1 MISGCTQSKTICDL
15 FVLPLIKNQTHRE
28 IYINSITLN
37 LPPQHVIPGLP
48 NRPEHDSCFPVNIIT
63 PVKQQLR
70 GPILE
75 INKIQSSSVDQS
87 LKLTRFSGHRSTEDL
102 IYANRNRQPSKAW
115 EIVSSSQL
123 HKVILCLQLDTG
135 SLPPPFLLSSWA
147 QFSKENAILWV
158 ELHIFQYRCP
168 WYQTP

>member
-1 MISGCTQSKTICDL
+1 MISGCTQSKTISDL

-28 IYINSITLN
+28 IYINSITQI

-48 NRPEHDSCFPVNIIT
+48 DRPEHDSCFPVNTIT

-87 LKLTRFSGHRSTEDL
+87 LKLTRFSGRRSTEDL
-102 IYANRNRQPSKAW
+102 IYANNQARREKSF
-115 EIVSSSQL
+115 
-123 HKVILCLQLDTG
+123 
-135 SLPPPFLLSSWA
+135 PPPNSTKSYFVCSWTQVPFLPH
-147 QFSKENAILWV
+147 F
-158 ELHIFQYRCP
+158 C
-168 WYQTP
+168 